1 MGILGPL
8 FGFSLGTAFGIYLEQ
23 TYGLPSVR
31 EWAERGRQFAREME
45 AKYRK
50 QPEGAAPAQQEEP
63 PSRPPDGPVK
73 SHTETGGSFR
83 PWR

>member
-23 TYGLPSVR
+23 TYGLPSIR
-31 EWAERGRQFAREME
+31 EWAERGRHFAHELE

-50 QPEGAAPAQQEEP
+50 QPEKQPEESVSGQQEDP
-63 PSRPPDGPVK
+63 PSRPTRWG
-73 SHTETGGSFR
+73 R
-83 PWR
+83 